1 MNSSNNLKLIF
12 PEFEYK
18 LTKKEGKLFIFDPI
32 AKKYRAL
39 SPEEWVR
46 QHCLNYLTNHLG
58 YPATNIQIE
67 RAFKVNKLVRR
78 TDIQVFNSSGGLLI
92 IIECKAPHIEINE
105 VAFQQISQYQQK
117 NKAPYLALTNGIEN
131 HIFEINALENR
142 TNKIQNFP
150 IYL

>member
-18 LTKKEGKLFIFDPI
+18 ITKKEGKLYIYDPI

-46 QHCLNYLTNHLG
+46 QHCLNFLTKHLG

-67 RAFKVNKLVRR
+67 RAFKVNKLIRR
-78 TDIQVFNSSGGLLI
+78 TDIQVFNSLGELLI

-117 NKAPYLALTNGIEN
+117 KLAKYLALTNGLEY
-131 HIFEINALENR
+131 HIFEINATENQ
-142 TNKIQNFP
+142 TNKINQFP
-150 IYL
+150 AYL

>member
-18 LTKKEGKLFIFDPI
+18 LTKKEGKLFIYDPI
-32 AKKYRAL
+32 AKKYRSL

-46 QHCLNYLTNHLG
+46 QHCLNFLTNHLG

-67 RAFKVNKLVRR
+67 KAFKVNKLTRR
-78 TDIQVFNSSGGLLI
+78 TDIQVFDSRGELLL

-105 VAFQQISQYQQK
+105 VTFQQISQYQQK
-117 NKAPYLALTNGIEN
+117 NMAKYLALTNGLEN
-131 HIFEINALENR
+131 HIFEINLIENQ
-142 TNKIQNFP
+142 TNKINQFP
-150 IYL
+150 AYL

>member
-1 MNSSNNLKLIF
+1 MNSSNYLKLIF

-18 LTKKEGKLFIFDPI
+18 LTKKEGKIFIYDSI

-46 QHCLNYLTNHLG
+46 QHCLNFLTNHLG

-67 RAFKVNKLVRR
+67 RAFKVNRLIRR
-78 TDIQVFNSSGGLLI
+78 TDIQVYDSKGELLM

-105 VAFQQISQYQQK
+105 ITFQQISQYQHK
-117 NKAPYLALTNGIEN
+117 NMAKYVAMTNGIEN
-131 HIFEINALENR
+131 HIFEINSIENQ
-142 TNKIQNFP
+142 TNKINQFP
-150 IYL
+150 AYR

>member
-18 LTKKEGKLFIFDPI
+18 LTKKEGKLFIYDPI

-46 QHCLNYLTNHLG
+46 QHCLNFLTNHLG

-78 TDIQVFNSSGGLLI
+78 TDIQVFNSLGELLI

-105 VAFQQISQYQQK
+105 ITFQQISQYQQK
-117 NKAPYLALTNGIEN
+117 NVAKYLALTNGLEN
-131 HIFEINALENR
+131 HIFEINTTENL
-142 TNKIQNFP
+142 TNKINQFP
-150 IYL
+150 AYL

>member
-32 AKKYRAL
+32 AKKYRVL

-67 RAFKVNKLVRR
+67 RAIKVNKLVRR
-78 TDIQVFNSSGGLLI
+78 TDIQVFNSSGELLI

-105 VAFQQISQYQQK
+105 ITFQQISQYQQK
-117 NKAPYLALTNGIEN
+117 NNAPYLVLTNGIEN

-142 TNKIQNFP
+142 TSKIQNFP

>member
-1 MNSSNNLKLIF
+1 MKSSSNLKLIF

-18 LTKKEGKLFIFDPI
+18 LTKKEGKLFIYDSI

-46 QHCLNYLTNHLG
+46 QHCLNFLTNHLG

-78 TDIQVFNSSGGLLI
+78 TDIQVFNSLGELLI

-105 VAFQQISQYQQK
+105 VTFQQISQYQQK
-117 NKAPYLALTNGIEN
+117 NVAKYLALTNGLEN
-131 HIFEINALENR
+131 HIFEINATENQ
-142 TNKIQNFP
+142 TNKINQFP
-150 IYL
+150 AYL

>member
-1 MNSSNNLKLIF
+1 MNSSNNLQLIF

-18 LTKKEGKLFIFDPI
+18 LTKKEGKLFIYDPI

-46 QHCLNYLTNHLG
+46 QHCLNFLTKHLG

-78 TDIQVFNSSGGLLI
+78 TDIQVFNSLGELLI

-105 VAFQQISQYQQK
+105 ITFQQISQYQQK
-117 NKAPYLALTNGIEN
+117 NVAKYLALTNGLEN
-131 HIFEINALENR
+131 HIFEINTTENL
-142 TNKIQNFP
+142 TNKINQFP
-150 IYL
+150 AYL

>member
-18 LTKKEGKLFIFDPI
+18 LTKKEGKLFIFDSI

-46 QHCLNYLTNHLG
+46 QHCLNYLTKHLG
-58 YPATNIQIE
+58 YPASNIQIE

-78 TDIQVFNSSGGLLI
+78 TDIQVFNSSGQLLI

-105 VAFQQISQYQQK
+105 ITFQQISQYQQK
-117 NKAPYLALTNGIEN
+117 NNAPYLALTNGLEN
-131 HIFEINALENR
+131 HIFEINPIENR

-150 IYL
+150 TYL

>member
-18 LTKKEGKLFIFDPI
+18 ITKKEGKLYIYDPI

-46 QHCLNYLTNHLG
+46 QHCLNFLTNHLG

-78 TDIQVFNSSGGLLI
+78 TDIQVFNSLGELLI

-117 NKAPYLALTNGIEN
+117 KLAKYLALTNGLEY
-131 HIFEINALENR
+131 HIFEINATENQ
-142 TNKIQNFP
+142 TNKINHFP
-150 IYL
+150 AYL

>member
-32 AKKYRAL
+32 AKKYRVL

-67 RAFKVNKLVRR
+67 RALKVNKLVRR
-78 TDIQVFNSSGGLLI
+78 TDIQVFNSSGELLI

-105 VAFQQISQYQQK
+105 ITFQQISQYQQK
-117 NKAPYLALTNGIEN
+117 NNAPYLVLTNGIEN

-142 TNKIQNFP
+142 TSKIQNFP

>member
-1 MNSSNNLKLIF
+1 LIF

-32 AKKYRAL
+32 AKKYRVL

-67 RAFKVNKLVRR
+67 RALKVNKLVRR
-78 TDIQVFNSSGGLLI
+78 TDIQVFNSSGELLI

-105 VAFQQISQYQQK
+105 ITFQQISQYQQK
-117 NKAPYLALTNGIEN
+117 NNAPYLVLTNGIEN

-142 TNKIQNFP
+142 TSKIQNFP

>member
-1 MNSSNNLKLIF
+1 MNSSNNLQLIF

-18 LTKKEGKLFIFDPI
+18 LTKKEGKLFIYDPI

-78 TDIQVFNSSGGLLI
+78 TDIQVFNSLGELLI

-105 VAFQQISQYQQK
+105 VTFQQISQYQQK
-117 NKAPYLALTNGIEN
+117 NVAKYLVLTNGLEN
-131 HIFEINALENR
+131 HIFEINATENL
-142 TNKIQNFP
+142 TKKINQFP
-150 IYL
+150 AYL

>member
-18 LTKKEGKLFIFDPI
+18 LTKKEGKLFIYDPI

-67 RAFKVNKLVRR
+67 RAFKVNKLIQRSYHFKEKKSKFKKLVKELLKIIRR
-78 TDIQVFNSSGGLLI
+78 SRKST
-92 IIECKAPHIEINE
+92 K
-105 VAFQQISQYQQK
+105 
-117 NKAPYLALTNGIEN
+117 
-131 HIFEINALENR
+131 
-142 TNKIQNFP
+142 
-150 IYL
+150 

>member
-18 LTKKEGKLFIFDPI
+18 LTKKEGKLFIFDSI

-46 QHCLNYLTNHLG
+46 QHCLNYLTKHLG
-58 YPATNIQIE
+58 YPASNIQIE

-78 TDIQVFNSSGGLLI
+78 TDIQVFNSSGQLLI

-105 VAFQQISQYQQK
+105 ITFQQISQYQQK
-117 NKAPYLALTNGIEN
+117 NNAPYLALTNGLEN
-131 HIFEINALENR
+131 HIFEINPIEKR

-150 IYL
+150 TYL

>member
-1 MNSSNNLKLIF
+1 MNSSNNLQLIF

-18 LTKKEGKLFIFDPI
+18 LTKKEGKLFIYDPI

-78 TDIQVFNSSGGLLI
+78 TDIQVFNSLGELLI
-92 IIECKAPHIEINE
+92 IIECKAPHIEINNIT
-105 VAFQQISQYQQK
+105 FQQISQYQQK
-117 NKAPYLALTNGIEN
+117 NVAKYLALTNGLEN
-131 HIFEINALENR
+131 HIFEINATENL
-142 TNKIQNFP
+142 TNKINQFP
-150 IYL
+150 AYL

>member
-1 MNSSNNLKLIF
+1 MNSSNNLQLIF

-18 LTKKEGKLFIFDPI
+18 LTKKEGKLFIYDPI

-78 TDIQVFNSSGGLLI
+78 TDIQVFNSLGELLI

-105 VAFQQISQYQQK
+105 VTFQQISQYQQK
-117 NKAPYLALTNGIEN
+117 NVAKYLVLTSPLNEPLLD
-131 HIFEINALENR
+131 H
-142 TNKIQNFP
+142 
-150 IYL
+150 

>member
-32 AKKYRAL
+32 AKKYRVL

-67 RAFKVNKLVRR
+67 RALKVNKLIRR
-78 TDIQVFNSSGGLLI
+78 TDIQVFNSSGELLI

-105 VAFQQISQYQQK
+105 ITFQQISQYQQK
-117 NKAPYLALTNGIEN
+117 NNAPYLVLTNGIEN

-142 TNKIQNFP
+142 TSKIQNFP

>member
-1 MNSSNNLKLIF
+1 MNSSNNLQLIF

-18 LTKKEGKLFIFDPI
+18 LTKKEGKLFIYDPI

-78 TDIQVFNSSGGLLI
+78 TDIQVFNSLGEFFKNKLKILLSSLDSSKKLLLI
-92 IIECKAPHIEINE
+92 TDNINKKNIETITIAIG
-105 VAFQQISQYQQK
+105 
-117 NKAPYLALTNGIEN
+117 T
-131 HIFEINALENR
+131 
-142 TNKIQNFP
+142 
-150 IYL
+150 

>member
-1 MNSSNNLKLIF
+1 MNSSNNLQLIF

-32 AKKYRAL
+32 AKKYRVL

-67 RAFKVNKLVRR
+67 RALKVNKLIRR
-78 TDIQVFNSSGGLLI
+78 TDIQVFNSSGELLI

-105 VAFQQISQYQQK
+105 ITFQQISQYQQK
-117 NKAPYLALTNGIEN
+117 NNAPYLVLTNGIEN

-142 TNKIQNFP
+142 TSKIQNFP

>member
-18 LTKKEGKLFIFDPI
+18 ITKKEGKLYIYDPI

-46 QHCLNYLTNHLG
+46 QHCLNFLTNHLG

-78 TDIQVFNSSGGLLI
+78 TDIQVFNSLGELLI

-117 NKAPYLALTNGIEN
+117 KLAKYLALTNGLEY
-131 HIFEINALENR
+131 HIFEINATENQ
-142 TNKIQNFP
+142 TNKINQFP
-150 IYL
+150 AYL

>member
-1 MNSSNNLKLIF
+1 MIF

-32 AKKYRAL
+32 AKKYRVL

-67 RAFKVNKLVRR
+67 RALKVNKLVRR
-78 TDIQVFNSSGGLLI
+78 TDIQVFNSSGELLI

-105 VAFQQISQYQQK
+105 ITFQQISQYQQK
-117 NKAPYLALTNGIEN
+117 NNAPYLVLTNGIEN

-142 TNKIQNFP
+142 TSKIQNFP